1 MMINISTLELIHLIA
16 TAMMV
21 SIIWI
26 IQILHYPTFLFVD
39 KKHYTEF
46 QIFHMKN
53 ISYLIIPIML
63 LELFTGLYILLYN
76 NMINFYFSASFG
88 LLILIWLIT
97 ALFFSKFHSELSK
110 KYNRDTIL
118 KLIRLNWIRTFFWT
132 LRLGFL
138 LKQF

>member
-88 LLILIWLIT
+88 LLIVIWLIT

>member
-97 ALFFSKFHSELSK
+97 ALFFSKFHSSA
-110 KYNRDTIL
+110 IS
-118 KLIRLNWIRTFFWT
+118 
-132 LRLGFL
+132 GFL
-138 LKQF
+138 AFKECSGGGFGKKFKYLRYSF

>member
-16 TAMMV
+16 TSMMV

-46 QIFHMKN
+46 QKFHMKN
-53 ISYLIIPIML
+53 ISYLVIPIML
-63 LELFTGLYILLYN
+63 VELLTGLSILLKIK
-76 NMINFYFSASFG
+76 MINFYFFASFG

-97 ALFFSKFHSELSK
+97 ALFFSKFHSELSN

-118 KLIRLNWIRTFFWT
+118 KLIRLNRIRTFFWT
-132 LRLGFL
+132 VRLGFL
-138 LKQF
+138 FKQF

>member
-46 QIFHMKN
+46 QIFHMNN

-63 LELFTGLYILLYN
+63 LELLTGLYILLYN

-88 LLILIWLIT
+88 LLILIWIIT

-132 LRLGFL
+132 VRLGFL

>member
-39 KKHYTEF
+39 KKDYTEF
-46 QIFHMKN
+46 QNFHMKN

>member
-16 TAMMV
+16 TSMMV

-46 QIFHMKN
+46 QKFHMEN

-63 LELFTGLYILLYN
+63 LELLTGLSILLKIK
-76 NMINFYFSASFG
+76 MINFYFFASFG

-97 ALFFSKFHSELSK
+97 ALFFSKFHSELSN

-132 LRLGFL
+132 VRLGFL

>member
-132 LRLGFL
+132 VRLGFL

>member
-63 LELFTGLYILLYN
+63 LELLTGLYILLYN

-88 LLILIWLIT
+88 LLILIWIIT

-132 LRLGFL
+132 VRLGFL

>member
-46 QIFHMKN
+46 QNFHMKN
-53 ISYLIIPIML
+53 ISYLIVPIML
-63 LELFTGLYILLYN
+63 LELLTGLFILLN
-76 NMINFYFSASFG
+76 IKMINFYFLASIG

-110 KYNRDTIL
+110 KYNRGTIL

-132 LRLGFL
+132 VRLGFL

>member
-46 QIFHMKN
+46 QNFHMKN
-53 ISYLIIPIML
+53 ISYLIVPIML
-63 LELFTGLYILLYN
+63 LELLTGLSILLN
-76 NMINFYFSASFG
+76 IKMINFYFLASIG

-110 KYNRDTIL
+110 KYNRGTIL

-132 LRLGFL
+132 VRLGFL

>member
-16 TAMMV
+16 TSMMV

-39 KKHYTEF
+39 KKHYTKF
-46 QIFHMKN
+46 QKFHMKN
-53 ISYLIIPIML
+53 ISNLIIPIML
-63 LELFTGLYILLYN
+63 LELLTGLSILLKIK
-76 NMINFYFSASFG
+76 MINFYFFASFG

>member
-1 MMINISTLELIHLIA
+1 MIINISTLELIHLIA

-39 KKHYTEF
+39 KKYYTEF
-46 QIFHMKN
+46 QNFHMKN

-63 LELFTGLYILLYN
+63 LELLTGLFILLN
-76 NMINFYFSASFG
+76 IKMINFYFLASFG
-88 LLILIWLIT
+88 LLTLIWVIT

-132 LRLGFL
+132 VRLGFL

>member
-118 KLIRLNWIRTFFWT
+118 KLIRLNWIRTFFWS

>member
-1 MMINISTLELIHLIA
+1 MIINISNLELIHLIA

-21 SIIWI
+21 SIIRI

-63 LELFTGLYILLYN
+63 LELFSGLYILLYN

>member
-16 TAMMV
+16 TSMMV

-46 QIFHMKN
+46 QKFHMEN

-63 LELFTGLYILLYN
+63 LELLTGLSILLKIK
-76 NMINFYFSASFG
+76 MINFYFFASFG

-97 ALFFSKFHSELSK
+97 ALFFSKFHSELSN

-132 LRLGFL
+132 VRLGFL
-138 LKQF
+138 FKQF

>member
-39 KKHYTEF
+39 KKYYTEF
-46 QIFHMKN
+46 QNFHMKN

-63 LELFTGLYILLYN
+63 LELLTGLFILLN
-76 NMINFYFSASFG
+76 IKMINFYFLASFG
-88 LLILIWLIT
+88 LLTLIWVIT

-118 KLIRLNWIRTFFWT
+118 KLICLNWIRTFFWT